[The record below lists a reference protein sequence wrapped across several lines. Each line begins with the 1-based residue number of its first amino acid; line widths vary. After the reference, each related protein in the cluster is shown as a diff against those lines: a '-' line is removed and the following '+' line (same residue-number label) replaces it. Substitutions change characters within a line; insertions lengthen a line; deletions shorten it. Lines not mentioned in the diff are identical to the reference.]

1 MGHRR
6 AGKCPTASFSALV
19 IAGGVGGAT
28 GGASAAGVV
37 PARGP
42 VVRVHPPPEHELRVP
57 VCPLAVVVELAEA
70 EGLDGP

>member
-28 GGASAAGVV
+28 GGASAAGVGARLEV
-37 PARGP
+37 PWSAFTPRRSTNSGSP
-42 VVRVHPPPEHELRVP
+42 YVRWR
-57 VCPLAVVVELAEA
+57 
-70 EGLDGP
+70 